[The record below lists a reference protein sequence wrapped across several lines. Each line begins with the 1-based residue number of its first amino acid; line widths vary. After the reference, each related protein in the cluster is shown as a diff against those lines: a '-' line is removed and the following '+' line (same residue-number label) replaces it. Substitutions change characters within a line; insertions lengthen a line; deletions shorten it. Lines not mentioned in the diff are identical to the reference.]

1 MKKAMAMF
9 CEKHKSYFV
18 VGPVYETVAVPTQSD
33 LGSPYH
39 VGLLLHDMTEI
50 FTSPILQNMKHY
62 GI

>member
-1 MKKAMAMF
+1 MAMF

-39 VGLLLHDMTEI
+39 VRLLLHDMTEI
-50 FTSPILQNMKHY
+50 FTNPIVNHD